1 MRVIIYTLL
10 SHLGYSNIRI
20 GWKDNGRRME
30 GRWKENGKRMVGWKE
45 DEGWMEGGWNEDGK
59 RMVKV

>member
-30 GRWKENGKRMVGWKE
+30 GRWKENGSRMGGGWKNGWKE
-45 DEGWMEGGWNEDGK
+45 DGMKMERGW
-59 RMVKV
+59 